1 MFLPRIFRRTRR
13 PTDATAPPRVPSP
26 TRLPRHAVT
35 RATGYKATC
44 PSPTFRFTRNSCTSC
59 CYGGD
64 APDDEAMCGGRAIAK
79 WKKRNELTRRL
90 WPQKNKPR
98 TGRLFARF
106 PEVLE
111 LDDEDFE
118 ADFQE
123 FEADTRDS
131 DFEFDFEEDSDDE
144 VVEIKP
150 PTVKTSI
157 SKDGLGTM
165 TTAGFDDPAERSLKR
180 KRKNQFR
187 GIRQRPWGKW
197 AAEIRDPRKGV
208 RVWLGTFNSA
218 EEAARAYDVEARKIR
233 GNKAKLNFPQ
243 EQTVAPNCRP
253 AALKVRKSREVQI
266 PAVVPTVN
274 NIANTNQPPA
284 QPDNVP
290 FVPATNSAAPVEAPV
305 MNLYSDQRSN
315 SFGCSDLGESA
326 LVQSNTYSQ
335 VVPPVMHNS
344 AVDLTDGLGDLEPYL
359 RFLMDDVV
367 DEPIDNFLNLDEPQ
381 DVLGSMDLWN
391 FDDMLIPGEFY

>member
-1 MFLPRIFRRTRR
+1 
-13 PTDATAPPRVPSP
+13 
-26 TRLPRHAVT
+26 
-35 RATGYKATC
+35 
-44 PSPTFRFTRNSCTSC
+44 
-59 CYGGD
+59 
-64 APDDEAMCGGRAIAK
+64 MCGGNAIAECD
-79 WKKRNELTRRL
+79 ELRRRL

-98 TGRLFARF
+98 TRRLFARF

-118 ADFQE
+118 E
-123 FEADTRDS
+123 FEADFQAFEADCRDS
-131 DFEFDFEEDSDDE
+131 DFDFGAEDDSDDE
-144 VVEIKP
+144 VVEITPPSVKP
-150 PTVKTSI
+150 SI
-157 SKDGLGTM
+157 SRDGLSTM
-165 TTAGFDDPAERSLKR
+165 TTAGFDDPATGSLKR

-233 GNKAKLNFPQ
+233 GNKAKVNFP
-243 EQTVAPNCRP
+243 EEPIVAQKCRP

-266 PAVVPTVN
+266 PAVVPAVN
-274 NIANTNQPPA
+274 NIAHTNQPPA

-305 MNLYSDQRSN
+305 MNVYSDQGSN
-315 SFGCSDLGESA
+315 SFGCSDLRTPESA
-326 LVQSNTYSQ
+326 LVQSNTYSA
-335 VVPPVMHNS
+335 VVTPVMQNN
-344 AVDLTDGLGDLEPYL
+344 ADDLTDGLGDLEPYL
-359 RFLMDDVV
+359 RILMDDVV
-367 DEPIDNFLNLDEPQ
+367 DEPIDSLLNLDGPQ
-381 DVLGSMDLWN
+381 DFLGNMDLWS